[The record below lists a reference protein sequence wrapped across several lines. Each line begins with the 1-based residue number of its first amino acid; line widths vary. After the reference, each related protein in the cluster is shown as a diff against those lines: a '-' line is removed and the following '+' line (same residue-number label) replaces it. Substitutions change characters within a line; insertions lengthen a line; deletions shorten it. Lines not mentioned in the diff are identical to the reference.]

1 LKRSWRR
8 QYAEKLVTA
17 NEALSHIRNGQTI
30 IIGSGAGEPLLLT
43 QTLAETGRRFCDIE
57 VIHLTSAR
65 GDSPLAS
72 RELADSFRYNTF
84 FIGRHGARS
93 TDGVF
98 TDFTPMNLSE
108 LPAAMAGGVI
118 VVDVALVQVSPP
130 DPLGLCSL
138 GVSVDATKAAVE
150 NAKIVIA
157 QVNEQMPIT
166 VGDTM
171 VPADAIDYMV
181 EGNAPLIEVAPPE
194 LDPISLTIG
203 RHVASLI
210 GDGTTLHFD
219 RGPISAA
226 TMRYLD
232 TRKDLGIHTDILT
245 DDLLRL
251 IESGA
256 VTNRK
261 KRINRG
267 KSVAT
272 MAMGSR
278 RLYDRLVGTPY
289 IELLP
294 IDQVNSPRIISLNDN
309 AVAVLS
315 VEEMELTG
323 LARSDTE
330 DVLVNR
336 SLLSTIDFINGTR
349 ESKDGFT
356 IMALPSTT
364 PDGSGSR
371 IVSVSVGRG
380 VASNRAAVDYVVT
393 EYGIVNLYGLTV
405 RERAIALISI
415 AHPKFRRSLLEEA
428 KRLGYVEQSYVI
440 PPEKGCVFP
449 HQYQFSHRFAGGTE
463 IQFRPIQPSDARRLQ
478 RMFYALSPE
487 TVRMRFHGT
496 IKSLTYEM
504 AQRSAAIDYSRDMA
518 IVGLVG
524 PRSNPEIIAEG
535 RYTYDPAANMGEF
548 DIVVREDYRGRGI
561 GTLLANYL
569 GKIAYARGLDGVYAD
584 VIPENAQSIA
594 LLKKAWPTA
603 VRTYSPGSCVFTVRF
618 PEEEVK
624 RPKDSIIVYSGRY
637 ADYTYGD
644 EHPFNPGRA
653 RVALNLIRQQG
664 YLNEPWMRVEEPR
677 PITKQRLIESH
688 SPAYIDALEEANS
701 GEWKDEF
708 ARFNLGVE
716 DCPVFRGVFDY
727 VLLYTSATLTGV
739 DLITNENANVVFNP
753 LGGFHHASR
762 SHAEGFCYVN
772 DAVAAIDLLVARG
785 HRVAYVDIDAHHGNG
800 VQDAYYRDDRVIT
813 VSLHQTGKT
822 LYPWS
827 GFETE
832 IGEGN
837 GEGFCVNIPLPEETD
852 DEAYERIFERI
863 VIPAVRAFGPTV
875 VVSVIGADT
884 HRSDPLANL
893 KLTNNGMEAVM
904 KHIREFCSHVLL
916 LGGGGY
922 ELKST
927 TRAWCRMWA
936 AANRIDSLPD
946 FMVGMGG
953 TFLGGEGVMGADI
966 VDMNYRVTGEKKSAI
981 MKELDRIAVFHEK
994 HTFPTMKRALEA
1006 RSHSAGTP
1014 AQDASGTEP
1023 GQKPLST

>member
-1 LKRSWRR
+1 MSTFERKNRSLRAAATGRPPCGHTCRLHQGADCSKITGNNGVTLSRPFRAGRAGEPGDIARGAIALKRSWKR

-17 NEALSHIRNGQTI
+17 IEALSHIRNGQTI

-294 IDQVNSPRIISLNDN
+294 IDQVTSPRIISLNDN

-336 SLLSTIDFINGTR
+336 SLLSTID
-349 ESKDGFT
+349 
-356 IMALPSTT
+356 
-364 PDGSGSR
+364 
-371 IVSVSVGRG
+371 
-380 VASNRAAVDYVVT
+380 
-393 EYGIVNLYGLTV
+393 
-405 RERAIALISI
+405 
-415 AHPKFRRSLLEEA
+415 
-428 KRLGYVEQSYVI
+428 
-440 PPEKGCVFP
+440 
-449 HQYQFSHRFAGGTE
+449 
-463 IQFRPIQPSDARRLQ
+463 
-478 RMFYALSPE
+478 
-487 TVRMRFHGT
+487 
-496 IKSLTYEM
+496 
-504 AQRSAAIDYSRDMA
+504 
-518 IVGLVG
+518 
-524 PRSNPEIIAEG
+524 
-535 RYTYDPAANMGEF
+535 
-548 DIVVREDYRGRGI
+548 
-561 GTLLANYL
+561 
-569 GKIAYARGLDGVYAD
+569 
-584 VIPENAQSIA
+584 
-594 LLKKAWPTA
+594 
-603 VRTYSPGSCVFTVRF
+603 
-618 PEEEVK
+618 
-624 RPKDSIIVYSGRY
+624 
-637 ADYTYGD
+637 
-644 EHPFNPGRA
+644 
-653 RVALNLIRQQG
+653 
-664 YLNEPWMRVEEPR
+664 
-677 PITKQRLIESH
+677 
-688 SPAYIDALEEANS
+688 
-701 GEWKDEF
+701 
-708 ARFNLGVE
+708 
-716 DCPVFRGVFDY
+716 
-727 VLLYTSATLTGV
+727 
-739 DLITNENANVVFNP
+739 
-753 LGGFHHASR
+753 
-762 SHAEGFCYVN
+762 
-772 DAVAAIDLLVARG
+772 
-785 HRVAYVDIDAHHGNG
+785 
-800 VQDAYYRDDRVIT
+800 
-813 VSLHQTGKT
+813 
-822 LYPWS
+822 
-827 GFETE
+827 
-832 IGEGN
+832 
-837 GEGFCVNIPLPEETD
+837 
-852 DEAYERIFERI
+852 
-863 VIPAVRAFGPTV
+863 
-875 VVSVIGADT
+875 
-884 HRSDPLANL
+884 
-893 KLTNNGMEAVM
+893 
-904 KHIREFCSHVLL
+904 
-916 LGGGGY
+916 
-922 ELKST
+922 
-927 TRAWCRMWA
+927 
-936 AANRIDSLPD
+936 
-946 FMVGMGG
+946 
-953 TFLGGEGVMGADI
+953 
-966 VDMNYRVTGEKKSAI
+966 
-981 MKELDRIAVFHEK
+981 
-994 HTFPTMKRALEA
+994 
-1006 RSHSAGTP
+1006 
-1014 AQDASGTEP
+1014 
-1023 GQKPLST
+1023 